1 MKKLDLA
8 TVTASEIQA
17 MKGSYPVAT
26 TIYRVA
32 TWYAPD
38 RRWKI
43 WQQEFP
49 TYEKADEQGRYE
61 VAGHTYYCVIPIE
74 LPGVKL

>member
-17 MKGSYPVAT
+17 IKGGFPTAAT
-26 TIYRVA
+26 VYRVA

-43 WQQEFP
+43 WQQDFNS
-49 TYEKADEQGRYE
+49 YEKADEQGNYA
-61 VAGHTYYCVIPIE
+61 VSGHTHYCVVKIE